1 MLIRISHQGNIS
13 ILHLYTLTLFGL
25 GMTDVKIRELDWYL
39 RDHLF
44 RQSNKGRL
52 EFELRMLP
60 SEITKTYLR
69 YRNDDI
75 DQISQLVDIVVGNF
89 LHQRVIK
96 MKDGRSFELGS
107 TLRRLQCS
115 KCYYVSYLAE
125 AEELA
130 CLRCNSSTLSEFPKK
145 RIKHSEQ

>member
-1 MLIRISHQGNIS
+1 
-13 ILHLYTLTLFGL
+13 
-25 GMTDVKIRELDWYL
+25 MTELKIRELDWYL
-39 RDHLF
+39 RDHFF

-52 EFELRMLP
+52 EFEQKMLP
-60 SEITKTYLR
+60 SEIIKAYLR

-75 DQISQLVDIVVGNF
+75 NEISQLVDVVVGNL
-89 LHQRVIK
+89 LHQHVIK
-96 MKDGRSFELGS
+96 MKDGNSIELVG

-125 AEELA
+125 VEELA
-130 CLRCNSSTLSEFPKK
+130 CLRCSSKTLDEFPKK